1 MDPVLIIALGL
12 IVLLIAVYVVY
23 KVNQGR
29 RRKQEQAELEKLP
42 EPERQVRLAQEAEKK
57 KWGCLSAFA
66 GLALIGNSLLAIL
79 AAINSAS
86 DATGAWPV
94 AFVAGVLG
102 AVVAGF
108 IYWGHKR
115 WAVYVYGALLGLS
128 GLIGVLTAGLA
139 GVVQAALPLVLLYIA
154 AKQAWAQPKPAGAGT
169 AAAPPVPGAP
179 GVQMP
184 QQAAAL
190 EFPQVDLAALQAVP
204 TLNVPPALA
213 STGPRLEIKTGDR
226 SGSIIPVTGDLSIGR
241 GADNDLALNDG
252 RVSRQH
258 LRLRFAQGAWFAQDQ
273 NSSTGTLLNGQRVT
287 AARLQ
292 ADDEITLGDTVIV
305 FRT

>member
-29 RRKQEQAELEKLP
+29 RRTQELP
-42 EPERQVRLAQEAEKK
+42 EPGRQVRLAQEADKK

-79 AAINSAS
+79 AAVNSAS
-86 DATGAWPV
+86 DPTGAWPV

-139 GVVQAALPLVLLYIA
+139 GVVQ
-154 AKQAWAQPKPAGAGT
+154 
-169 AAAPPVPGAP
+169 
-179 GVQMP
+179 
-184 QQAAAL
+184 
-190 EFPQVDLAALQAVP
+190 
-204 TLNVPPALA
+204 
-213 STGPRLEIKTGDR
+213 
-226 SGSIIPVTGDLSIGR
+226 
-241 GADNDLALNDG
+241 
-252 RVSRQH
+252 
-258 LRLRFAQGAWFAQDQ
+258 
-273 NSSTGTLLNGQRVT
+273 
-287 AARLQ
+287 
-292 ADDEITLGDTVIV
+292 
-305 FRT
+305 